1 MRNLKR
7 ALSLALSTVML
18 LGMMV
23 VGTSASY
30 KDVTSE
36 HNQEAIDVMKAVGVM
51 IGDDKGNF
59 NPDKNVTRAEMAVVM
74 ANLLDLK
81 VSDFNAAKLPF
92 TDVPQ
97 WAAPYVAA
105 CYADGITAGT
115 SATTYGSNN
124 TVTAAQSALMMMK
137 ALGYF
142 QSSSD
147 FGDDWQLAT
156 VKQASKIELFDGI
169 DVGAS
174 AAMTRNDVAQIA
186 LNTLEATMVE
196 NDDSGLNI
204 KGDGYEITTNGGKYV
219 DVKNS
224 KFDYAGDE
232 DDDVMQLCEKLYG
245 KDIEKNSKADDFGRP
260 GTTWMYEGDKVAF
273 GSDKADAI
281 MDGDDFDKDALE
293 DLSEDY
299 TVVASYYNGVN
310 FIDNKDAKEYYTKL
324 MGTKGATIELYEDDD
339 KITVVAIEGYVAQ
352 IDEINVDDDDE
363 VTDVKVTVYEA
374 GRAINNKGE
383 YTFTVDAEDDEDAYN
398 LIKGY
403 DEDDVFMAFLKSGW
417 DEKMDADKAFLG
429 VDDVKTVEGEVTAKS
444 ADAYYNGWV
453 KIDGEKYTF
462 ANEYSQVEVKTESD
476 GVFYLYNDYIVHFDG
491 EANDPADEYLYVV
504 RSNSEQDKWDKESY
518 FAEVVFADG
527 TAEVVDLDKV
537 DGTAKK
543 ADAGV
548 YTYTYDED
556 DDNYTLKAAD
566 TSAEKVS
573 IEKGK
578 TAIKNAAGTKVAS
591 ANSKT
596 IFVNVKLDGTKF
608 DDASVYT
615 GYKNVKS
622 IDGNAYIVEDGAAKI
637 IFVVDGKAVSDN
649 DELIYVAGESVSDL
663 ISDKDLGDYYTYNA
677 IVDGKVVEIMVDA
690 AMEGADELDG
700 LYNESATND
709 DDIYTELTNNDVE
722 ATIKT
727 NTKFEKAAD
736 EVITIAGEALA
747 YADDCTVFV
756 VDTDGDIV
764 TGSINRNYSNV
775 DVTYTTN
782 DDGEVTCA
790 YIVKLA

>member
-1 MRNLKR
+1 
-7 ALSLALSTVML
+7 ML